1 KLHTRCESDWDI
13 AMIDAVHAAHGSRMR
28 FMLDVEQRY
37 DLRTA
42 VRVGQRL
49 TELDFVWF
57 EAPLPDA
64 DFVAYRELRRAVGVP
79 VIPAGNTLTSL
90 EDLHSGIQAGA
101 WDHVR
106 TGPTHNGG
114 ITTSIRAMSLAAAH
128 GMTVELQ
135 SYGYEGRKLAALH
148 LALGLGNCGWF
159 EQPVAETDYGYE
171 LAEPPMVDAN
181 GLMHAP
187 TGPGLGSVPDWE
199 RIEAEAF
206 LTFDLKD

>member
-1 KLHTRCESDWDI
+1 
-13 AMIDAVHAAHGSRMR
+13 
-28 FMLDVEQRY
+28 
-37 DLRTA
+37 
-42 VRVGQRL
+42 
-49 TELDFVWF
+49 
-57 EAPLPDA
+57 
-64 DFVAYRELRRAVGVP
+64 
-79 VIPAGNTLTSL
+79 
-90 EDLHSGIQAGA
+90 
-101 WDHVR
+101 
-106 TGPTHNGG
+106 
-114 ITTSIRAMSLAAAH
+114 
-128 GMTVELQ
+128 MTVELQ